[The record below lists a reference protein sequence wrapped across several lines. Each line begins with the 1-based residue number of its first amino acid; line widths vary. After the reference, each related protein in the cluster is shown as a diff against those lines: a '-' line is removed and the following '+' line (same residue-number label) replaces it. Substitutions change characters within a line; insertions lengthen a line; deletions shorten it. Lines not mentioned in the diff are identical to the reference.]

1 MHLLEREEKP
11 TIRLSTNFSVSRKN
25 WETEMHLVSYIRMA
39 LTYIP
44 SNHGGSLK
52 SSMENRALSSEEET
66 NFKRGADGVF
76 ENFLA
81 TGNITCIHSKIPA

>member
-1 MHLLEREEKP
+1 MELGGNREPHVALYK
-11 TIRLSTNFSVSRKN
+11 
-25 WETEMHLVSYIRMA
+25 RMA
-39 LTYIP
+39 ITYIP

-52 SSMENRALSSEEET
+52 SSVENRAFSSEEET

-81 TGNITCIHSKIPA
+81 TGNITCIHCGIHLKMSANRYKQKS